1 VQPLQGGALAISD
14 LVISSFLRDSSWV
27 LRDAAAVSPASVVP
41 TPLVSK
47 KVQFFPA
54 IDASVPHR
62 NPLSLYFE
70 IYEPLLETNK
80 VDVSYSLKITDL
92 KTGSL
97 VMDTGR
103 MSAADWVVPGNAA
116 IPIGLKLSTEKLP
129 KGSYRLEIQTSDSA
143 GRQTEWRQANF
154 MIQ

>member
-1 VQPLQGGALAISD
+1 
-14 LVISSFLRDSSWV
+14 
-27 LRDAAAVSPASVVP
+27 AVSPAPVVP

-70 IYEPLLETNK
+70 IYEPLLEANK

-97 VMDTGR
+97 VMNTGA
-103 MSAADWVVPGNAA
+103 MSAADWVIPGNPV
-116 IPIGLKLSTEKLP
+116 IPIGLKLAIGKLP
-129 KGSYRLEIQTSDSA
+129 KGSYRLEIQATDSV

-154 MIQ
+154 TIQ